1 MYKVL
6 KSMPVI
12 YSPFEIKYSPTVL
25 NVEGASLTGI
35 IVALNETLV
44 ESIPPPTVPPSSLT
58 VIVIKEEPYL
68 FSIAFSYKHLTM
80 PTNMIV

>member
-6 KSMPVI
+6 KSMPDI

-35 IVALNETLV
+35 IQR
-44 ESIPPPTVPPSSLT
+44 S
-58 VIVIKEEPYL
+58 
-68 FSIAFSYKHLTM
+68 
-80 PTNMIV
+80 